1 MDMSHVRLRDS
12 AQRPSVPVEIAEVDT
27 SECIAGTTVA
37 SSELI
42 CKKMC
47 NAGIGT
53 HVCGGRGSAVFL
65 KDHDPNRDVIAERTA
80 NSGRIRLRNY

>member
-1 MDMSHVRLRDS
+1 MIQRCTGVDEGLRDQTPLNYGHVS
-12 AQRPSVPVEIAEVDT
+12 CLLLRQRTARPSVPVEIAEVDT

-47 NAGIGT
+47 NAGIGSRVWWQG
-53 HVCGGRGSAVFL
+53 VCSF
-65 KDHDPNRDVIAERTA
+65 PER
-80 NSGRIRLRNY
+80 S